1 MSGIVERS
9 VKNAIAVVILG
20 QIPPFTF
27 LPEEAL
33 TIPVAIG
40 LGVVGFDIEKAL
52 GKVIK

>member
-1 MSGIVERS
+1 MSSMIERA
-9 VKNAIAVVILG
+9 VKNAVAITILG

-33 TIPVAIG
+33 TIPIAVG